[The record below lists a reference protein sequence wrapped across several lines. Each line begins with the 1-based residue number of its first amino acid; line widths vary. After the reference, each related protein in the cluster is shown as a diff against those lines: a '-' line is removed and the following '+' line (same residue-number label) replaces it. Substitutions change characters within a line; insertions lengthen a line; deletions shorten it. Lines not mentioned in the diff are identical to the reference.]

1 MSLQVL
7 DIELAEKNVV
17 SNLGVYYDVQ
27 VFEVSFGPPKIHQKT
42 HQTLQCTQNIDCK
55 SGAFDYSLN
64 KTMLA
69 GQRRAKHFAK
79 GVENG
84 KLLSPLPGK
93 ELDSLDYYGCQ
104 NIQPLKTC
112 WLSISYPYRHKTDLH

>member
-1 MSLQVL
+1 ML

-27 VFEVSFGPPKIHQKT
+27 VFEISFKPPKIHQKT

-55 SGAFDYSLN
+55 SGAFDNSLIN
-64 KTMLA
+64 TMLA
-69 GQRRAKHFAK
+69 GVRRAEHFAK

-84 KLLSPLPGK
+84 
-93 ELDSLDYYGCQ
+93 
-104 NIQPLKTC
+104 
-112 WLSISYPYRHKTDLH
+112 